1 MTKKTKLFMVVAMAC
16 IILSCVV
23 VGRVTAN
30 SFVDETDL
38 DEYLS
43 QKNPKICYCEM
54 GYDEDTNVGFV
65 NGDKIQAI
73 SDMMKED
80 TEVARVRLK
89 KEVKRSIYYECVLS
103 SVEIEEVYQG
113 SLEQGDV
120 ISVFEPVDCRE
131 TEIDCTDGYSLM
143 QEEEEYILFL
153 KPLKNAGY
161 GDGKYVYAPV
171 STTYAKYLCSDS
183 LPNLFTEEELENP
196 DTMFSYSE
204 CKDDEVYLHNQEMYE
219 KYCKLKKQTMELMQ

>member
-1 MTKKTKLFMVVAMAC
+1 MTKKTKLFMVVTMAC
-16 IILSCVV
+16 IILGSVV

-30 SFVDETDL
+30 SFVDDTNL

-43 QKNPKICYCEM
+43 RENPKVCYCEM
-54 GYDEDTNVGFV
+54 GYDEETNVGFA
-65 NGDKIQAI
+65 NGEKIHNI
-73 SDMMKED
+73 SDMMKND
-80 TEVARVRLK
+80 TEVVKVRLK

-103 SVEIEEVYQG
+103 LVEIDEVYRG
-113 SLEQGDV
+113 SLAQGDV

-143 QEEEEYILFL
+143 QEKEEYILFL

-161 GDGKYVYAPV
+161 GDGEYVYAPV
-171 STTYAKYLCSDS
+171 STTYAKYLCSDT
-183 LPNLFTEEELENP
+183 LPNLFSEEELENP
-196 DTMFSYSE
+196 DTMFSYCE
-204 CKDDEVYLHNQEMYE
+204 RKDEEVYLYNQEMYE